1 MDNTQAQRG
10 MERVKEAI
18 FAAGFT
24 EAGAVG
30 IDGLTYEEEIRRICE
45 GNSCRNYGA
54 SWACPPAV
62 GALDACRRQCEQ
74 YGHMILFNR
83 KYPLEDPFDYDGMVG
98 ALRNFKARVEALD
111 EAIVPWIGK
120 RLMLSNEGCGRCS
133 RCTYPD
139 SPCRFP
145 DRLYPSIEGYGF
157 NIGRLA
163 REAGMHGHF
172 GPGTVTYF
180 GAVLFGSKGK

>member
-1 MDNTQAQRG
+1 MDGTQAQRR
-10 MERVKEAI
+10 MERVKAAI
-18 FAAGFT
+18 LAAGFT
-24 EAGAVG
+24 EAGAVDTG
-30 IDGLTYEEEIRRICE
+30 RLTYEEEIRRICE

-62 GALDACRRQCEQ
+62 GTLDACRKQCGQ
-74 YGHMILFNR
+74 YSHMLLFNR

-98 ALRNFKARVEALD
+98 ALRDFKARVEALD
-111 EAIVPWIGK
+111 GALVPWIGE

-163 REAGMHGHF
+163 REAGTHSHF

-180 GAVLFGSKGK
+180 GAILFGLKGK

>member
-1 MDNTQAQRG
+1 M
-10 MERVKEAI
+10 
-18 FAAGFT
+18 AAGFT
-24 EAGAVG
+24 EAGAVD

-62 GALDACRRQCEQ
+62 GALDACRRQCGQ

-98 ALRNFKARVEALD
+98 ALRDFKARVEALD

-120 RLMLSNEGCGRCS
+120 RLMLSNEGCGRVQPLHLS
-133 RCTYPD
+133 D
-139 SPCRFP
+139 SPAGFP
-145 DRLYPSIEGYGF
+145 IGSILPS
-157 NIGRLA
+157 RVMASTSA
-163 REAGMHGHF
+163 RHGQGSRHARPLRPRH
-172 GPGTVTYF
+172 GDLLWG
-180 GAVLFGSKGK
+180 GAVRLKGQIKKLP